1 MTLPTAL
8 VEDLDANLD
17 ALETLYQEFH
27 AAPELSM
34 QEHRTAA
41 RIQELVEGYGYSAFT
56 CGGTGVVATLENG
69 PGPVIAY
76 RADTDGLPIPED
88 TGASYASTAQGTLPD
103 GTPTAVMHGCG
114 HDTHIGV
121 GLETARLLAEH
132 RDAWAGT
139 VVFLFQPGEETSAGA
154 AAMLEDGVWDKA
166 PKPSAI
172 FGQHVWPAVAGTLN
186 VSVGTAMA
194 MADSLEVTVRGVQ
207 AHGSQPE
214 QSIDPIVLGAFMV
227 TRLQTVV
234 SREVP
239 AREPVVLT
247 IGRFHSGTKENI
259 IPDKAVFTINIR
271 TFDEDVRATVL
282 ETVERIITGEAAAA
296 GAPAPLIEKMYDFPR
311 CYNDPELTTALLGS
325 LRAELGE
332 DHVIESPAVTGSEDV
347 GRFGDAIGVPYTY
360 WFFGGHRAAS
370 IEAGVSGNHSPMF
383 LPDDPRTALRT
394 GVRAALTALTTHL
407 RADRA

>member
-1 MTLPTAL
+1 MSLPPAL
-8 VEDLDANLD
+8 VEDLDANLTD
-17 ALETLYQEFH
+17 LVSLYEQFH

-34 QEHRTAA
+34 QEHETAA
-41 RIQELVEGYGYSAFT
+41 RIKEIVEGHGYSAFLS
-56 CGGTGVVATLENG
+56 GGTGVVATLENG

-88 TGASYASTAQGTLPD
+88 TGASYASRVQGTLPD
-103 GTPTAVMHGCG
+103 GSPTAVMHGCG
-114 HDTHIGV
+114 HDTHISV
-121 GLETARLLAEH
+121 GLETARLLASH
-132 RDAWAGT
+132 RDQWAGT

-154 AAMLEDGVWDKA
+154 SAMLEDGVWDKA
-166 PKPSAI
+166 PKPSAV
-172 FGQHVWPAVAGTLN
+172 FGQHVWPAVAGTVN

-194 MADSLEVTVRGVQ
+194 MADSLEVTVHGVQ

-214 QSIDPIVLGAFMV
+214 ASIDPIVLGAFMV

-271 TFDEDVRATVL
+271 TFDEAVRAQVLDTVR
-282 ETVERIITGEAAAA
+282 RILDGEAAAA
-296 GAPAPLIEKMYDFPR
+296 GAPAPTIEPMYDFPR
-311 CYNDPELTTALLGS
+311 VYNDPDLTAGLLAS
-325 LRAELGE
+325 LRSELGE
-332 DHVIESPAVTGSEDV
+332 DAVVESDPVTGSEDF

-360 WFFGGHRAAS
+360 WFFGGHKQES
-370 IEAGVSGNHSPMF
+370 IDAGVSGNHSPMF
-383 LPDDPRTALRT
+383 LPDDPATALRT
-394 GVRAALTALTTHL
+394 GVRAALTALTSHL
-407 RADRA
+407 QQQ